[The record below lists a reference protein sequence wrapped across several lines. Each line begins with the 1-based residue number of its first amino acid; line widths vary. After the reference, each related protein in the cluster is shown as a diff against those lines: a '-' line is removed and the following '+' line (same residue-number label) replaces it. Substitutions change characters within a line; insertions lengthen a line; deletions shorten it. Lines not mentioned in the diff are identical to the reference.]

1 MKQINRVMLLLLL
14 VSVISSAQTSP
25 WAAGAHFIV
34 SLPQSDFANLSKD
47 GEGIG
52 GKLFYRPGMSRF
64 FALRSDLNY
73 ISYGEKRN
81 SMQASMGYFLV
92 QVRNESFQLTVGPQ
106 LSLPIGRFTVY
117 AAPMAGIYNYR
128 TVASVPELYYYYGYP
143 AAETTTSLTRWG
155 WNVNAG
161 LLIDIGIGPHIDIGA
176 KYQKIA
182 KAVKTEINDI
192 KVEKDAT
199 DICICIGVTFF
210 LKSKY

>member
-1 MKQINRVMLLLLL
+1 MKFTTHIFLL
-14 VSVISSAQTSP
+14 VLILSASLFAQTSP
-25 WAAGAHFIV
+25 WAAGAHFII

-52 GKLFYRPGMSRF
+52 GKLLYRPGMSRY

-92 QVRNESFQLTVGPQ
+92 QVRNESFQLTLGPQ
-106 LSLPIGRFTVY
+106 LSLPVGRFTAYV
-117 AAPMAGIYNYR
+117 APMGGLYNYR

-143 AAETTTSLTRWG
+143 ASNTTTSLTRWG
-155 WNVNAG
+155 WNVNGG

-182 KAVKTEINDI
+182 KAVKTEINGV
-192 KVEKDAT
+192 KMERDAT

-210 LKSKY
+210 LKSRF